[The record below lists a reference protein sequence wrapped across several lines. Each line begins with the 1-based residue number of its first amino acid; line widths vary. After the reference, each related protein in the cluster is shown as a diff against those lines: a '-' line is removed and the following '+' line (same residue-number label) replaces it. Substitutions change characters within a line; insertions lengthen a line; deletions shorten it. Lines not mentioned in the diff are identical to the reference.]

1 VGAEAE
7 MSWRSVVSGAVI
19 RIPGVPGLVVRVW
32 GESYLRYPRHEHP
45 LFTGLKS
52 RLGYRMRKRVAL
64 VTGQPI
70 EVDPFDVVGG
80 EIARHG
86 AYEPETVAVWRA
98 ILAPGMVVVDAGAH
112 VGQYAIIA
120 SPLVGSTGSVH
131 AFEPDP
137 ETFRQLTANVR
148 LNRGDNVVCTQ
159 AALARERGR
168 APLFLADVS
177 NVGGNSL
184 RRTVCSRGRQRD
196 VGVETLDE
204 YAAARSLEKLDVL
217 KADVEGAELL
227 VLEGGARLLAR
238 HRPLLLLEFSINT
251 VAFGYTEAD
260 LRHRL
265 AEWGYRPFAVGPMP
279 LAELAAAPRG
289 LDFYNVLAVPWP
301 SGSSLAARGVIRA

>member
-1 VGAEAE
+1 V
-7 MSWRSVVSGAVI
+7 SWRSIVGGAVS
-19 RIPGVPGLVVRVW
+19 RIPCVPGLVVRVW

-52 RLGYRMRKRVAL
+52 RLGYRMRKRVSL

-98 ILAPGMVVVDAGAH
+98 ILAQGMVVADAGAH

-120 SPLVGSTGSVH
+120 SPLVGPTGAVH

-137 ETFRQLTANVR
+137 ETFRRLTANVR
-148 LNRGDNVVCTQ
+148 LNRGGNVVCTQ
-159 AALARERGR
+159 AALGRERGT

-196 VGVETLDE
+196 VGVETLDD
-204 YAAARSLEKLDVL
+204 YAAARSLPRLDVL
-217 KADVEGAELL
+217 KADVEGAELP

-238 HRPLLLLEFSINT
+238 GRPLMLLEFSINT
-251 VAFGYTEAD
+251 AAFGYTEAD

-265 AEWGYRPFAVGPMP
+265 AAWGYRLFAVGPMP
-279 LAELAAAPRG
+279 LIELGVMPRA
-289 LDFYNVLAVPWP
+289 LEFYNVLAVPWP
-301 SGSSLAARGVIRA
+301 SGSSLATRGVIRA